1 MALVGGGGY
10 AEMMMTW
17 THSGILADH
26 IQTCPPSPPSTPH
39 HYHLFTSLEQV
50 TNAPEKSLTCSQ
62 IQSRADIYAII
73 SQSISDSPNLVD
85 CTGYFIV
92 IQTSLIK
99 SK

>member
-1 MALVGGGGY
+1 MHDDYDDDLDSFWDTGRPY
-10 AEMMMTW
+10 
-17 THSGILADH
+17 SDL
-26 IQTCPPSPPSTPH
+26 PPLPTSTPH